1 MMMKRLVTFL
11 LFVSLFVVFV
21 SAQNPNSPF
30 KFALITD
37 THVGGNTGAD
47 DLERTVKDINSQKD
61 IAFVIVSGDV
71 TEFGAHEELQT
82 AKNILDKLTIPFY
95 VIPGNHDSNWSE
107 SGNNDFLKIF
117 GSETF
122 SFDFNG
128 YHFIGMASG
137 PNMRMGPG
145 QIPKEN
151 VEFFKAEMVKLSKD
165 KPVIFVNHY
174 PLNDGLNNAFEVLN
188 VLHRHNVKL
197 LLCGH
202 GHSYRKFEV
211 EGLNSA
217 MCRSNL
223 RAKADF
229 GGYSIVNV
237 DNDSIRIQEK
247 ISDGSSAK
255 EAWSSFPLNTPCKAS
270 FTASHPDF
278 SMNADNKN
286 VKLVWS
292 VTEPSDIGTGMY
304 LQDNKLVYTNTSGDI
319 KAVDARSG
327 KNICTY
333 KTNGKIYSTPTVSN
347 NTVWCASS
355 DGNVYGLNLKN
366 GNKKFVFTTQKP
378 IVSSPVCTDDKVI
391 VAGGDG
397 SCRAWNTNTGKLVW
411 TFDSVKNFVV
421 TSPKVVD
428 DFVYFGSWGNEFY
441 ALNTKTGTPRWI
453 WNSGN
458 TNRMLS
464 PAQVQP
470 VITFGRIYLASPD
483 RFMTVLD
490 EKTGET
496 IWRYNDPQNRV
507 RESIGV
513 SEDGR
518 TVYAKTMDGKILAV
532 DATVPERSVKWVS
545 TGEDMGYELAPTPVV
560 EKNGVVYAPTDK
572 GFVYA
577 YRAVDGKFLWKYRV
591 SYGLVNM
598 ILPDNANNLY
608 VSTMDGKLVKLSV
621 SK

>member
-378 IVSSPVCTDDKVI
+378 IVSSPVCIDEKVI

>member
-292 VTEPSDIGTGMY
+292 VTEPSDIGAGMY

-378 IVSSPVCTDDKVI
+378 IVSSPVCIDEKVI

-532 DATVPERSVKWVS
+532 DATVHERSVKWVS

>member
-1 MMMKRLVTFL
+1 MKRFILFSLLVCL
-11 LFVSLFVVFV
+11 SVSLFF
-21 SAQNPNSPF
+21 AQAPTKNF

-37 THVGGNTGAD
+37 THIGNTTSNE

-61 IAFVIVSGDV
+61 ISFAIVSGDV
-71 TEFGAHEELQT
+71 TEFGAHEELT
-82 AKNILDKLTIPFY
+82 NAKNILDKLTIPFY

-151 VEFFKAEMVKLSKD
+151 VEFFLTEMRKLSKD

-174 PLNDGLNNAFEVLN
+174 PLHEGLNNAFEVLN
-188 VLHRHNVKL
+188 VLHQHNVKL
-197 LLCGH
+197 MLAGH
-202 GHSYRKFEV
+202 WHDNRKLEV
-211 EGLNSA
+211 EGINTA
-217 MCRSNL
+217 ICRSNL
-223 RAKADF
+223 RGKADF
-229 GGYSIVNV
+229 GGYTIVNV
-237 DNDSIRIQEK
+237 VNDSIRIQEK

-255 EAWSSFPLNTPCKAS
+255 DAWSSFPINKPCKTL
-270 FTASHPDF
+270 FTTSQPDF
-278 SMNADNKN
+278 SMNDNNKN
-286 VKLVWS
+286 VKLIWS
-292 VTEPSDIGTGMY
+292 VTEPSDIGAGMY
-304 LQDNKLVYTNTSGDI
+304 LQDNKLVYTNTSGAI
-319 KAVDARSG
+319 KAVDVCTG
-327 KNICTY
+327 KNIWTY
-333 KTNGKIYSTPTVSN
+333 KTNGKIYSTPSISN
-347 NTVWCASS
+347 KTVWCSSS

-366 GNKKFVFTTQKP
+366 GRKKFVFATQKP

-397 SCRAWNTNTGKLVW
+397 SCRAWDTNTGKLVW
-411 TFDSVKNFVV
+411 TFYSVKNFVV
-421 TSPKVVD
+421 TRPKVVGD
-428 DFVYFGSWGNEFY
+428 YVYFGSWGNEFY

-470 VITFGRIYLASPD
+470 IITFGRIYLASPD

-490 EKTGET
+490 EKMGET
-496 IWRYNDPQNRV
+496 VWRYNDPQNRV
-507 RESIGV
+507 RESVGV

-532 DATVPERSVKWVS
+532 DATVPERSVKWIS

-560 EKNGVVYAPTDK
+560 EKNGVIYAPTDK

-577 YRAVDGKFLWKYRV
+577 YCAADGKFLWKYRV

-598 ILPDNANNLY
+598 ILPDNADNLY
-608 VSTMDGKLVKLSV
+608 ISTMDGKLVKLSV
-621 SK
+621 TR

>member
-202 GHSYRKFEV
+202 GHSNRKFEV

-292 VTEPSDIGTGMY
+292 VTEPSDIGAGMY

-513 SEDGR
+513 SEDGH

-532 DATVPERSVKWVS
+532 DATVHERSVKWVS

-577 YRAVDGKFLWKYRV
+577 YRAADGKFLWKYRV